1 MNQKIII
8 STVLAALLA
17 AGTVSAEG
25 LLHLSWK
32 PDYDAVKYDVT
43 FSRRDQGKMEGTCKT
58 TAYMSDSFFLKAGSS
73 KTCRSCTGR
82 KSPLILTGIP

>member
-1 MNQKIII
+1 MNKKIII

-43 FSRRDQGKMEGTCKT
+43 FSRRNHGHTVPAIVPRQRTH
-58 TAYMSDSFFLKAGSS
+58 
-73 KTCRSCTGR
+73 
-82 KSPLILTGIP
+82 

>member
-1 MNQKIII
+1 MNPKIMI
-8 STVLAALLA
+8 STILAALLA

-43 FSRRDQGKMEGTCKT
+43 FSRQDHGKMEGTWKT
-58 TAYMSDSFFLKAGSS
+58 TAYMSDMLLPESGQFKDR
-73 KTCRSCTGR
+73 RSCTGR

>member
-43 FSRRDQGKMEGTCKT
+43 FSRKDHGKMADTWKT
-58 TAYMSDSFFLKAGSS
+58 TAYMSDMLLPGIYKKYGTPAGAVLAGKA
-73 KTCRSCTGR
+73 
-82 KSPLILTGIP
+82 P